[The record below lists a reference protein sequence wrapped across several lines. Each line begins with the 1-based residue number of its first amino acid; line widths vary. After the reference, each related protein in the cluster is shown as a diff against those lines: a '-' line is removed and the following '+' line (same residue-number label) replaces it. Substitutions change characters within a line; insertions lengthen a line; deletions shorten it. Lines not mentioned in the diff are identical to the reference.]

1 MKIFLTLRFWILN
14 ILFICAPIKNVLT
27 PIRNVMLNLFQW
39 TMILTLKQL
48 RLVAWRGVCLIVYED
63 IINVK
68 NVPKLM
74 RSLISLGVL
83 DTLGYDF
90 FLYRMELWI
99 LIKVSQNLQ
108 NLPVESHLEK
118 SYVNAK
124 KLSQYKSMVRCWHQM
139 KSIRRRWLRL
149 HFQLRILVDTRMRLI
164 AKIMKL

>member
-1 MKIFLTLRFWILN
+1 
-14 ILFICAPIKNVLT
+14 
-27 PIRNVMLNLFQW
+27 MLNLFQW

-48 RLVAWRGVCLIVYED
+48 GLVPWRGVCLIVYED

-124 KLSQYKSMVRCWHQM
+124 EVVTIEKHGKMLASDEKYKEKMIKTSFSTKDTCWH
-139 KSIRRRWLRL
+139 KDETNCKNNEVIKKTKTRWEFEL
-149 HFQLRILVDTRMRLI
+149 DTCLLLLI
-164 AKIMKL
+164 AQQWHPTHKG